1 MQEVFLRNNEVLIVI
16 YLSLAVLKRRNRS
29 REYFADTHGYSV
41 KIDSFKSWMRKLI
54 DSLLPPKVY

>member
-1 MQEVFLRNNEVLIVI
+1 MTAIKFHDVALVQEVFLRNNEVLIVI

-41 KIDSFKSWMRKLI
+41 
-54 DSLLPPKVY
+54 